1 MDVQRA
7 ANLIRSTR
15 IRAGL
20 SQAELA
26 RRADLPRSVLCA
38 YERASREPG
47 ADTLIRILAAAGFE
61 VRAVPALRALDEQR
75 AARVLA
81 DVLDLAGALPYRPR
95 RQLAY
100 PPLRARV
107 AS

>member
-1 MDVQRA
+1 MGTA
-7 ANLIRSTR
+7 ADLLRTTR

-26 RRADLPRSVLCA
+26 RRAGLPRSVLCA
-38 YERASREPG
+38 YERGSREPG
-47 ADTLIRILAAAGFE
+47 ADMLIRVLDAAGFDT
-61 VRAVPALRALDEQR
+61 RAVPAVRVPDQQQ

-81 DVLDLAGALPYRPR
+81 DVLDLAEALPYRPR

-100 PPLRARV
+100 PPLPTRV
-107 AS
+107 A